1 MTAPGA
7 NDPREQ
13 SAPADPGGNAGP
25 SAGPNAGPNAGHD
38 PRPVVTLPGTGLP
51 TPLLIGLAVVLALAL
66 FLFLNARRQARL
78 DASDDQA
85 RALAQLPSNP
95 PPLAIPPP
103 PPPAAPMVVYQT
115 RTVSVPAPIR
125 AMAPPPPM
133 REPMPPPMPVMA
145 EPPPPPRAPGSGGSG
160 LILDLTSGSGASV
173 NGSDGPPGMAE
184 PDDTVRATLIR
195 NRASVIP
202 QGAIITAVLETP
214 LNSDRPGLARAI
226 VSHDARGF
234 DGSRVLIPRGSRLFG
249 EFKADPSPGMSRILI
264 SWTRLIRP
272 DGVAIKIASP
282 VSDPMGGSGV
292 GGSVNTHWLARFSS
306 AVLQSALAVGVNLAS
321 QTSASANTV
330 YLGLPS
336 QSAGLGQQLVPNI
349 NRVPTVKVRE
359 GAEVAVMVAHDLDF
373 SGTPAVR

>member
-13 SAPADPGGNAGP
+13 SALAEPGAA
-25 SAGPNAGPNAGHD
+25 AGPNAGPNAGND

-78 DASDDQA
+78 DASDNQA
-85 RALAQLPSNP
+85 RTLAQLPANP

-103 PPPAAPMVVYQT
+103 PPPPAPMVVYQT
-115 RTVSVPAPIR
+115 RTVSVPAPVR
-125 AMAPPPPM
+125 AMPSPPM

-145 EPPPPPRAPGSGGSG
+145 GPLPPPPRPPGSGGSG
-160 LILDLTSGSGASV
+160 LILDLTSGSGAS
-173 NGSDGPPGMAE
+173 GSEGPPNMVE
-184 PDDTVRATLIR
+184 PDDIVRATLIR

-249 EFKADPSPGMSRILI
+249 EFKHDPSPGMSRILI

-272 DGVAIKIASP
+272 DGIAIKIASP

-292 GGSVNTHWLARFSS
+292 GGSVNSHWLARFSS

-321 QTSASANTV
+321 QTSGSANTV

-336 QSAGLGQQLVPNI
+336 QATGVGQQLIPNI